1 VLPKL
6 DLKWALGE
14 LDVHEPMAI
23 HLFALSTL
31 YYYLCVEF
39 TIRFKESLKFTPPVT
54 RELACWVYYHKE
66 NFTIHFGSKK
76 G

>member
-1 VLPKL
+1 MLPKL

-39 TIRFKESLKFTPPVT
+39 TIRFKESLKFTKATGNPGVVV
-54 RELACWVYYHKE
+54 LGLLSQNKFYY
-66 NFTIHFGSKK
+66 TFG
-76 G
+76 